1 MNKNK
6 HMPQTHTKA
15 LLHSHE
21 NTHWSLSY
29 WIIWCKAN
37 IFNVYGQSIFYWQS
51 HSQHCD
57 EDDKRSDYTA
67 SATDK
72 IVQLHNR
79 LHSENVTIAFFFRK
93 RNSPLRLCSDFL
105 LKDILYK
112 SRNFYLPSYKI
123 NKCNTFAR
131 IWSSLHEPFSDSW

>member
-1 MNKNK
+1 MQAYSI
-6 HMPQTHTKA
+6 H
-15 LLHSHE
+15 
-21 NTHWSLSY
+21 
-29 WIIWCKAN
+29 KAN

-79 LHSENVTIAFFFRK
+79 LHSENVTIAFFSEK
-93 RNSPLRLCSDFL
+93 ETLLCGCVLIF
-105 LKDILYK
+105 
-112 SRNFYLPSYKI
+112 F
-123 NKCNTFAR
+123 
-131 IWSSLHEPFSDSW
+131 